1 MKKLLLAIA
10 IIVIS
15 IVTYS
20 FTNIENNINDE
31 GLVSARADHIA
42 IGVVNFEENVAF
54 YKEVMGFEEEV
65 RWQVEGLSDLYFAY
79 LKRGDFKI
87 EIIGN
92 PKSEPKNVVPNS
104 FGEHLSQQGYVHLC
118 FEVDDLDQ
126 TFKELNAKGIKTFVP
141 HDSYPLNTTHRR
153 SVGFI
158 KDPSGNVIEFAN
170 ELKKENNE
178 Q

>member
-1 MKKLLLAIA
+1 MKK
-10 IIVIS
+10 IITIITIVVASVI
-15 IVTYS
+15 IYS
-20 FTNIENNINDE
+20 FTDNEINNTDK
-31 GLVSARADHIA
+31 GLASARADHIA
-42 IGVVNFEENVAF
+42 IGVVNFEENVTF
-54 YKEVMGFEEEV
+54 YKEIMGFEEEV
-65 RWQVEGLSDLYFAY
+65 RWQVEGLPDLYFAY

-92 PKSEPKNVVPNS
+92 PNSKPKNVVPNN
-104 FGEHLSQQGYVHLC
+104 FGEHLSQQGYVHIC
-118 FEVDDLDQ
+118 FEVESLDE

-170 ELKKENNE
+170 QLKRENNE
-178 Q
+178 